1 VRKAI
6 YARFFTI
13 GLFNNYVKKIDHKTE
28 GISVKWIGI
37 ILMAIVAIAF
47 IIPQTVA
54 AQVVGIQ
61 TVTVSGA
68 VYSGALPISG
78 AKVSLLTW
86 DGKTMG
92 QAIKTGTTSDGSV
105 NPKGYFQF
113 NNVPFDTN
121 KSFNYVIEAE
131 KDDATAFAMVHVVAV
146 EAAGQKAIAE
156 PIYLDFGMDS
166 WVSDLTGTVQSANIE
181 PLGLVQGA
189 TVTLYAVDPSTGQ
202 TAKVEGSFTN
212 PATTDARG
220 GYEFT
225 NLPYGFYKVDVVKNN
240 YIESTTFTVFQQE
253 THVNTIISGLIMQIT
268 PTPIPGQKPSS
279 GLPFGI
285 PGFGV
290 AAMLIA
296 FVGAAY
302 FVSRRK
308 N

>member
-1 VRKAI
+1 M
-6 YARFFTI
+6 
-13 GLFNNYVKKIDHKTE
+13 DHKTE

-92 QAIKTGTTSDGSV
+92 QAIKTATTSDGSV

-113 NNVPFDTN
+113 NNVPFDSN
-121 KSFNYVIEAE
+121 KTFNYVIEAT
-131 KDDATAFAMVHVVAV
+131 KDDATAFAMVHVVAA
-146 EAAGQKAIAE
+146 EAIGQKAIAE
-156 PIYLDFGMDS
+156 PVYLDFGMDS
-166 WVSDLTGTVQSANIE
+166 WVSDVTGTVQSANIE

-189 TVTLYAVDPSTGQ
+189 TVTLYTVDQTTNQ
-202 TAKVEGSFTN
+202 TAKVEGSFSN
-212 PATTDARG
+212 PTTTDARG
-220 GYEFT
+220 GYEFKD
-225 NLPYGFYKVDVVKNN
+225 LPYGFYKVDVVKNN
-240 YIESTTFTVFQQE
+240 YIQSTTFTVYQQE

-268 PTPIPGQKPSS
+268 PTPKPGQKLGQWPA
-279 GLPFGI
+279 FRHTGI
-285 PGFGV
+285 RGCSDAGS
-290 AAMLIA
+290 L
-296 FVGAAY
+296 
-302 FVSRRK
+302 RRRRLLREQA
-308 N
+308 

>member
-1 VRKAI
+1 M
-6 YARFFTI
+6 
-13 GLFNNYVKKIDHKTE
+13 
-28 GISVKWIGI
+28 KWIGI
-37 ILMAIVAIAF
+37 ILMAIIAIAF

-61 TVTVSGA
+61 TVTVSGG

-78 AKVSLLTW
+78 AKVQLLTW

-92 QAIKTGTTSDGSV
+92 QSIKTATTSDGSV

-121 KSFNYVIEAE
+121 KSFNYVIEAS
-131 KDDATAFAMVHVVAV
+131 KDDATAFAMVHVVPI
-146 EAAGQKAIAE
+146 EEAGQKAIAE
-156 PIYLDFGMDS
+156 PVYLDFGMDS
-166 WVSDLTGTVQSANIE
+166 WVSDVTGTVQSANIK

-189 TVTLYAVDPSTGQ
+189 TVTLYVIDQTTNK
-202 TAKVEGSFTN
+202 TAKVEGAAFANPTTTN
-212 PATTDARG
+212 ELGA
-220 GYEFT
+220 YEFKD
-225 NLPYGFYKVDVVKNN
+225 LPYGFYKVDVVKNN
-240 YIESTTFTVFQQE
+240 YIQSTTFTVYQQE

-268 PTPIPGQKPSS
+268 ATARPGEKPGS

-285 PGFGV
+285 PGFEA
-290 AAMLIA
+290 AAMLVA